1 VRSPCAV
8 PVSRAFVCWVL
19 RLPFG
24 FVSFGGG
31 VGVVVFWFC
40 LRLFA
45 IPFVLVDGPVARWL
59 RHRHTEPGISASSP
73 AGVIVAWL
81 RGFYWRGVEQT
92 VGSLSSVVRAMVL

>member
-1 VRSPCAV
+1 M
-8 PVSRAFVCWVL
+8 L

-59 RHRHTEPGISASSP
+59 RRRPTEPVISGSSP
-73 AGVIVAWL
+73 AGVIVVWW
-81 RGFYWRGVEQT
+81 RGFHWRGVEQI